1 MSKCGMN
8 DGRPA
13 IDNVDPDLRAVIPL
27 LPDFDTVSRDNLA
40 DFRALLKGETVEP
53 GLHGT
58 VQVEVIAVPGDP
70 PVPALLYRPVGGG
83 GARPAILNFHG
94 GGFVCSDAAREH
106 EAMLDLA
113 AALDCVILSLDYRL
127 APEHPYPAPADDC
140 LAGLAWLHASAT
152 TLGIDPARIAVR
164 GVSAGGGLA
173 AGLTL
178 RAMARD
184 DLPICFVLLV
194 YPMLDD
200 RTAGT
205 PHCGRYVWTAA
216 ANRFG
221 WASFLGPYAADPPPE
236 AVPARA
242 QDLAGYPPTFIGVG
256 DIDLFAIENLAF
268 AQALMAAGTPVEL
281 HLYPGA
287 YHGFTLI
294 AVARVAQEF
303 ERDCRAA
310 LTRAFSEQ
318 ADNQNLEGISA

>member
-1 MSKCGMN
+1 MS
-8 DGRPA
+8 

-27 LPDFDTVSRDNLA
+27 LPDFDALGHETLPG
-40 DFRALLKGETVEP
+40 FRALLVGEAVEP
-53 GLHGT
+53 GIYGS
-58 VQVEVIAVPGDP
+58 VQVEAMAVPGDH
-70 PVPALLYRPVGGG
+70 PVPALLYRPVGERR
-83 GARPAILNFHG
+83 ARPAILNLHG
-94 GGFVCSDAAREH
+94 GGFVCGDAAREH
-106 EAMLDLA
+106 AAMLELA
-113 AALDCVILSLDYRL
+113 SALDCVILSLDYRL

-140 LAGLAWLHASAT
+140 LAGLTWLHESAAK
-152 TLGIDPARIAVR
+152 LGIDPARIAVR

-205 PHCGRYVWTAA
+205 PYCGRYVWTAA

-242 QDLAGYPPTFIGVG
+242 LDLAGYPPTFIGVG
-256 DIDLFAIENLAF
+256 DIDLFAHENLAF
-268 AQALMAAGTPVEL
+268 AQGLMAAGTPVEL

-287 YHGFTLI
+287 YHGFALI
-294 AVARVAQEF
+294 AASRVAQEF

-310 LTRAFSEQ
+310 LARAFSPRTEQ
-318 ADNQNLEGISA
+318 PALEGIPA